1 MNAGDVVGERYRL
14 ERRLGAGGQGE
25 VWEAS
30 DLNVFEQRVA
40 LKRAHAI
47 DVEGDRRLEAEAEKL
62 ARIRH
67 PNVVRVH
74 DVVRDGDSRWIVMEL
89 VSGTPLADAGRV
101 SALDAARYGAQLADG
116 LAAAHAEG
124 ILHRDVKPSNVLITD
139 DQVAKLVDFG
149 LARSKHSAT
158 TLTSA
163 DAIAGT
169 PGFVAPEALDPGRP
183 YTAASEVFALGA
195 TLFHA
200 VEGTT
205 PWGDGSVTEL
215 IVRTSTE
222 KVRASRRAG
231 GMTAVLAR
239 MLSGNPKERPGMTA
253 ARDELRLIADGHGPV
268 AGPPSQHRLRILVAG
283 AIALVLV
290 VAGVVTAPLLADGQP
305 EAAASAGAS
314 PSATPSR
321 TSGPKASR
329 RPSPEPSA
337 EKISEPK
344 AAPVPEQQATAR
356 PTADAEP
363 ATETE
368 TRPALTQRGF
378 AGGEKSADPCGLLG
392 ARTLEGFGG
401 TRLDTDN
408 DVFNQCE
415 AIVTDGGTES
425 AVKLTLYRAGDDLSG
440 DRGTVHGLPV
450 YRDDHELPESCDR
463 DLVAGDYR
471 VAIDAMRRDGDTD
484 LCGMAEAAVRRAAA
498 LVSDER
504 VPSRGAAR
512 AGSFI
517 GLDACALPGAD
528 ALRAALTV
536 DDLPSGRS
544 AYGAWD
550 CVWDGDDS
558 REVRLFFQRDEPLG
572 SDDGERV
579 TYSGHPVFLQ
589 GDRWEEGCLVSVVGH
604 QGASPDG
611 DGQVAELLRVHV
623 TDDGEAGSDEI
634 CEDTEAVARS
644 VAEALPAG

>member
-89 VSGTPLADAGRV
+89 LSGTALADCGRV

-124 ILHRDVKPSNVLITD
+124 ILHRDVKPSNVLITED
-139 DQVAKLVDFG
+139 GVAKLVDFG

-200 VEGTT
+200 TEGTT
-205 PWGDGSVTEL
+205 PWGAGSVTEL

-222 KVRASRRAG
+222 EVRSSRRAG
-231 GMTAVLAR
+231 DMTAVLAR
-239 MLSGNPKERPGMTA
+239 MLSRNPKDRPGLTA
-253 ARDELRLIADGHGPV
+253 ARDELRLIADGHGPSP
-268 AGPPSQHRLRILVAG
+268 APASQHRLRILVAG

-305 EAAASAGAS
+305 DAASS
-314 PSATPSR
+314 PSTSPSEAGSR
-321 TSGPKASR
+321 TRAPK
-329 RPSPEPSA
+329 PSPKPSA
-337 EKISEPK
+337 EDASEAK
-344 AAPVPEQQATAR
+344 ATPAPEPRATEQ
-356 PTADAEP
+356 EP
-363 ATETE
+363 AEKTEPAPE
-368 TRPALTQRGF
+368 AEARAALTQRAF

-392 ARTLEGFGG
+392 TRALGAFGG

-415 AIVTDGGTES
+415 AVVTGSGTES
-425 AVKLTLYRAGDDLSG
+425 AVKLTLYRGVEDLSG
-440 DRGTVHGLPV
+440 DQGTLNGLPV

-463 DLVAGDYR
+463 DLVVDDYR
-471 VAIDAMRRDGDTD
+471 VAIDAMQRDGESD
-484 LCGMAEAAVRRAAA
+484 LCGMAETAARRAAA
-498 LVSDER
+498 LISAEKI
-504 VPSRGAAR
+504 PSRAAAR
-512 AGSFI
+512 AGTFL

-528 ALRAALTV
+528 ALRAALSV
-536 DDLPSGRS
+536 DDLPSSRS

-558 REVRLFFQRDEPLG
+558 REVRLFFQREEPLG
-572 SDDGERV
+572 SDEGERV

-589 GDRWEEGCLVSVVGH
+589 GDRWEEGCLASVVGN
-604 QGASPDG
+604 QGKSPDG
-611 DGQVAELLRVHV
+611 DGQVAELVRVHV
-623 TDDGEAGSDEI
+623 TGGESSTDEL
-634 CEDTEAVARS
+634 CEATEEVARS
-644 VAEALPAG
+644 VAAALPAR

>member
-89 VSGTPLADAGRV
+89 LSGTALADCGRV

-124 ILHRDVKPSNVLITD
+124 ILHRDVKPSNVLITED
-139 DQVAKLVDFG
+139 GVAKLVDFG

-183 YTAASEVFALGA
+183 FTAASEVFALGA

-200 VEGTT
+200 TEGTT
-205 PWGDGSVTEL
+205 PWGAGSVTEL

-222 KVRASRRAG
+222 KVRSSRRAG
-231 GMTAVLAR
+231 DMTAVLAR
-239 MLSGNPKERPGMTA
+239 MLSGNPRERPGLTA
-253 ARDELRLIADGHGPV
+253 ARDELRLIAGGHGP
-268 AGPPSQHRLRILVAG
+268 GPAPASQHRLRILVAG

-290 VAGVVTAPLLADGQP
+290 VAGVVTAPFLADGQP
-305 EAAASAGAS
+305 DAASS
-314 PSATPSR
+314 PSASPLGAASR
-321 TSGPKASR
+321 TSPPKA
-329 RPSPEPSA
+329 SPEPSA
-337 EKISEPK
+337 KKVSEPR
-344 AAPVPEQQATAR
+344 ATPAPEPQATEPR
-356 PTADAEP
+356 TTEKAEP
-363 ATETE
+363 ASAAE
-368 TRPALTQRGF
+368 TRVALTQRAFTG
-378 AGGEKSADPCGLLG
+378 AEKSADPCGLLG
-392 ARTLEGFGG
+392 TGTLRAFGG
-401 TRLDTDN
+401 TRLDSDN

-415 AIVTDGGTES
+415 VVVTGNGTES
-425 AVKLTLYRAGDDLSG
+425 AVKLTLYRGGEDLSG
-440 DRGTVHGLPV
+440 DQGTLNGLRV

-463 DLVAGDYR
+463 DLVADDYW
-471 VAIDAMRRDGDTD
+471 VAVDAMQRDGDSD
-484 LCGMAEAAVRRAAA
+484 LCGMAESAARRAAA
-498 LVSDER
+498 LISAEKI
-504 VPSRGAAR
+504 PSRAA
-512 AGSFI
+512 APSGSFI
-517 GLDACALPGAD
+517 RLDACALPGSD

-536 DDLPSGRS
+536 DDLPSSRS

-550 CVWDGDDS
+550 CLWDGDDS
-558 REVRLFFQRDEPLG
+558 REVRIFFQRTEPLG
-572 SDDGERV
+572 SDEGERV

-589 GDRWEEGCLVSVVGH
+589 GDRWEEGCLVSVVGN
-604 QGASPDG
+604 QGKSPDG
-611 DGQVAELLRVHV
+611 DGQVAELVRVHV
-623 TDDGEAGSDEI
+623 TDDGESGTDEL
-634 CEDTEAVARS
+634 CEVTEEVARS
-644 VAEALPAG
+644 VAAALPKR